1 MKLTNHLFGTYTP
14 LDSPLHRLAL
24 KYKGAFIFLLAL
36 LLAAT
41 QHWGVGLGAL
51 LLVIALGFCARI
63 PVSHWWQAVR
73 SLWLLLTIL
82 TAYYLFSGKVETGA
96 DVLLTL
102 LTMIFASK
110 ILLWSTPMPVIID
123 GFIWL
128 CTPLRWV
135 GGSPETV
142 GLALALMVRSIP
154 VIMDQ
159 WNALTVAVVAR
170 GVRISSFRLF
180 TPLVIATVAYAHET
194 GDALAARGL
203 DRPGR

>member
-24 KYKGAFIFLLAL
+24 KYKGTFIFLLAL

-73 SLWLLLTIL
+73 SLWLLLAIL

-154 VIMDQ
+154 VIMDL
-159 WNALTVAVVAR
+159 WNALTVAVIAR
-170 GVRISSFRLF
+170 GVRVSSFRLF
-180 TPLVIATVAYAHET
+180 TPLVIATVAYSHET

-203 DRPGR
+203 ARPGH

>member
-1 MKLTNHLFGTYTP
+1 MKLTNNLFGTYTP
-14 LDSPLHRLAL
+14 LDSPLHRLTL
-24 KYKGAFIFLLAL
+24 KYKGAFILLLAL
-36 LLAAT
+36 LLAMT

-51 LLVIALGFCARI
+51 ALVLTLGFCARI
-63 PVSHWWQAVR
+63 PLSHWWQAVR
-73 SLWLLLTIL
+73 SLWLLLAIL
-82 TAYYLFSGKVETGA
+82 TVYYLFSGKVDTGA

-110 ILLWSTPMPVIID
+110 VLLWSTPMPVIID

-128 CTPLRWV
+128 CAPLRWV
-135 GGSPETV
+135 GGNPETV

-159 WNALTVAVVAR
+159 WNALTVAVAAR
-170 GVRISSFRLF
+170 GVRINSFRLF
-180 TPLVIATVAYAHET
+180 TPLVIATVAYAQET

-203 DRPGR
+203 DRPGH